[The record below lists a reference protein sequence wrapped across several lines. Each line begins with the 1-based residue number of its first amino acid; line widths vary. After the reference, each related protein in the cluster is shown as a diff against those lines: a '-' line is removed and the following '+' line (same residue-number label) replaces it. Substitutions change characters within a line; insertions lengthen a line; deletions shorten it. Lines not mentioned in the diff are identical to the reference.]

1 LQLLYIKRLRKL
13 ILERSEPETGRAVI
27 YHAKNII
34 RLTCVFAQASDLC
47 GVRLQVGLL
56 TVRLPVY

>member
-1 LQLLYIKRLRKL
+1 
-13 ILERSEPETGRAVI
+13 LERSEPETGRAVI
-27 YHAKNII
+27 YYAKNII